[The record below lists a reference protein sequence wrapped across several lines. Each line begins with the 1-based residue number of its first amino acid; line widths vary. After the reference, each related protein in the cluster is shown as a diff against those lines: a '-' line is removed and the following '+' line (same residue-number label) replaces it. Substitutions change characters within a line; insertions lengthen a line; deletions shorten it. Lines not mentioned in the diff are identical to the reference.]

1 MWSQGGE
8 SLVTSTTS
16 EEFGSS
22 RGAERGCYLSGD
34 CPSKAAPGVVV
45 VDVRVVGGGWRSGR
59 GLPWP

>member
-22 RGAERGCYLSGD
+22 RGAERGCYLRPSASGL
-34 CPSKAAPGVVV
+34 ALLHLLL
-45 VDVRVVGGGWRSGR
+45 GGL
-59 GLPWP
+59 GLFWIAE